1 MAELQ
6 RLRTGQR
13 GDSRS
18 RGMATSSRG
27 GLLGGGGGGGGASAA
42 YFGGGEAGGSSA
54 LVSTQRLGSTAGG
67 GGGGRRRS
75 RSHSRSSRPATGAT
89 TTAAA
94 ASSSSSSSSMA
105 AASSHPEAGPSTR
118 AFLQKVKQMRTGFVL
133 GNDDPVAC
141 DVWTSAARRE
151 AAQAGSAVYVRAPY
165 INKNESRVVL
175 GTFKPPGGR
184 AAHFST
190 VMKSEIVNTVGT
202 AGYERAVPPPG
213 FDRATANRT
222 NYDLGVERICY
233 ESNAMRSNNDPA
245 GRAPVRQPSYRVVGV
260 DDGMRTFEGGRRC
273 NGLQGL
279 GRADFGVSYD
289 IVTGAEDGAARS
301 RQRTGP
307 RLSVNRLNNEQARG
321 QARETRYDP
330 VFGRDAP
337 VAAPPTLL

>member
-1 MAELQ
+1 MA
-6 RLRTGQR
+6 
-13 GDSRS
+13 
-18 RGMATSSRG
+18 
-27 GLLGGGGGGGGASAA
+27 
-42 YFGGGEAGGSSA
+42 
-54 LVSTQRLGSTAGG
+54 
-67 GGGGRRRS
+67 
-75 RSHSRSSRPATGAT
+75 P
-89 TTAAA
+89 
-94 ASSSSSSSSMA
+94 
-105 AASSHPEAGPSTR
+105 ASSHPEAGPSTR

-151 AAQAGSAVYVRAPY
+151 AALAGSAVYVRAPY

-175 GTFKPPGGR
+175 GTFAPPGGR
-184 AAHFST
+184 AAHFAT

-245 GRAPVRQPSYRVVGV
+245 TRAPVRQPSYRVVGV

-279 GRADFGVSYD
+279 GRADFGVGYD

-307 RLSVNRLNNEQARG
+307 RLSVNRLNNEQARRGQPQAG
-321 QARETRYDP
+321 QAGRGEATRYDP